1 MFDESSFS
9 AVKKI
14 AQEADDLYDDV
25 VRMVARSNLVPYLAI
40 IRS

>member
-1 MFDESSFS
+1 M
-9 AVKKI
+9 KKI

-25 VRMVARSNLVPYLAI
+25 AQLVARSSLVPYLAI